1 MNEQFVIY
9 NIYIVLVTALY
20 VDRRIQNM
28 LFIVFKAINN
38 IYTPEYLRDLFRLRD
53 NIKTGLR
60 GVNKLL
66 LPSPNTTRT
75 QENPWGLSLGTRFL
89 HLKIPKDI
97 VF

>member
-1 MNEQFVIY
+1 MNDQIVIY
-9 NIYIVLVTALY
+9 IYIYIYIYIVLVTALY

-38 IYTPEYLRDLFRLRD
+38 IYPPEYLRDLFRLRD

-75 QENPWGLSLGTRFL
+75 QENP
-89 HLKIPKDI
+89 
-97 VF
+97 